1 MDVETRGEL
10 PEDGAPDIDVQ
21 DDSAFIS
28 EISRLLSNTFE
39 AIIRLEDCVYRSHGM
54 DLTNSELNL
63 LSTVGK
69 AMLVA
74 HRALSMSEIA
84 DALGIKRPSATAIVK
99 RLEAKGYIARKR
111 SADDARRIDVTLT
124 RKGECVY
131 RIHAIFNRK
140 MAAEISRGQSTEE
153 RRVLLQGISRLE
165 HAYTEAERAAV
176 QAVARAP
183 FAGRS

>member
-1 MDVETRGEL
+1 MEQPAEHPETE
-10 PEDGAPDIDVQ
+10 APIIDVD

-28 EISRLLSNTFE
+28 EISRLLSSTFE

-176 QAVARAP
+176 RAVAQAP
-183 FAGRS
+183 FPGRS

>member
-10 PEDGAPDIDVQ
+10 HEDGAPDIDVQ

-28 EISRLLSNTFE
+28 EISRLLSSTFE

-124 RKGECVY
+124 RKGRMRLPYPCNIQPKDGSRDFPWPVHRGAPCASAGHQPSRTCLY
-131 RIHAIFNRK
+131 R
-140 MAAEISRGQSTEE
+140 S
-153 RRVLLQGISRLE
+153 
-165 HAYTEAERAAV
+165 
-176 QAVARAP
+176 
-183 FAGRS
+183 

>member
-1 MDVETRGEL
+1 MEQPAEHPETE
-10 PEDGAPDIDVQ
+10 APTIDVD
-21 DDSAFIS
+21 DDSAFIG
-28 EISRLLSNTFE
+28 EISRLLSSTFE

-63 LSTVGK
+63 LSTVGR
-69 AMLVA
+69 AELA
-74 HRALSMSEIA
+74 EHRALSMSDVA

-99 RLEAKGYIARKR
+99 RLEAKGYIERKR

-176 QAVARAP
+176 QAVAQAP